1 MKSRLDIERAI
12 KERGKTYRAVCAA
25 AGVAYTNF
33 RQVLDGNPTI
43 KTLYKIADAIGCDI
57 IDLFYPVDNQ
67 DDTDNK
73 MGTEVAHINDHANV
87 GPSPVAPEAPI
98 EAESTSPSQEPKVIF
113 CPHCGTKFQVL
124 S

>member
-57 IDLFYPVDNQ
+57 LDLFYPVDNQ

-73 MGTEVAHINDHANV
+73 MGTD
-87 GPSPVAPEAPI
+87 VAPINAPDNVEPSHVDHEVPSEADAP
-98 EAESTSPSQEPKVIF
+98 SPSQEPKVLF
-113 CPHCGTKFQVL
+113 CPNCGTKFQVL